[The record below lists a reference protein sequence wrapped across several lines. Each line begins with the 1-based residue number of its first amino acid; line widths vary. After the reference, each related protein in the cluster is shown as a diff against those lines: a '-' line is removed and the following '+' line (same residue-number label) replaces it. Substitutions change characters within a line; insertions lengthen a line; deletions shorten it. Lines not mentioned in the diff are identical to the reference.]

1 MIKISDSFLHIT
13 SNHNKWF
20 YFLANNFG
28 RIVNE
33 AEHPVGINRLGEIEN
48 IKFDIDKKLIYNINN
63 KKQLKGVFNYV
74 IQTF

>member
-1 MIKISDSFLHIT
+1 MPLNKIVSTIATLSDNVLELSEGTI
-13 SNHNKWF
+13 
-20 YFLANNFG
+20 G